1 MPEIRKNG
9 KYSLNDKDK
18 QKLDEINDKLINYE
32 KELRYYYDKYEF
44 KPSKYG
50 YIYINI
56 DIVVISGKKQIC
68 YKIGFTK
75 DMKKRLKDAQKINK
89 IQNEFYLFLSL
100 EPDF

>member
-1 MPEIRKNG
+1 MPEIRKTG

-50 YIYINI
+50 YIYITPFSLKNGTS
-56 DIVVISGKKQIC
+56 DNKK
-68 YKIGFTK
+68 
-75 DMKKRLKDAQKINK
+75 
-89 IQNEFYLFLSL
+89 
-100 EPDF
+100 